1 MITALGDVLRLPEIL
16 IHIKG
21 QLQDLLK
28 ATAAGGCNLNEQLV
42 MGQVNLI
49 WAPVAFADFGI
60 EYTYGRRKVV
70 SGQHG
75 DENVVTSRMRL
86 RF

>member
-1 MITALGDVLRLPEIL
+1 
-16 IHIKG
+16 
-21 QLQDLLK
+21 
-28 ATAAGGCNLNEQLV
+28 